1 MIKLYVEL
9 ENNNIV
15 FKPSTETLI
24 QTVRI
29 TMTSMAELLRDFK
42 RMEVVMYE
50 ERKVRLEE
58 MKILREKEVKAN
70 PLAQRKIVDLNMNME
85 EPA

>member
-1 MIKLYVEL
+1 
-9 ENNNIV
+9 
-15 FKPSTETLI
+15 
-24 QTVRI
+24 
-29 TMTSMAELLRDFK
+29 MTSMAELLRDFK

-58 MKILREKEVKAN
+58 KKILREKEIKTN

-85 EPA
+85 EPAQKENYFESKIASDGDVQKYINKTL